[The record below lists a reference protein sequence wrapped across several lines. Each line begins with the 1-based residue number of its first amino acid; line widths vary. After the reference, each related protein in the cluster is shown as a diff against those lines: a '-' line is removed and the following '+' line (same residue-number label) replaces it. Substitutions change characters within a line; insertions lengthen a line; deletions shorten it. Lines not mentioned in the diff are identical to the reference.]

1 MGAAAGPAA
10 NRAGIVLA
18 AEGDTV
24 PVEVAAGPV
33 AVDTVPVGEVAA
45 GPAAVDIVPVG
56 AAAGPVAVDT
66 VPVGAAGPVGD
77 SDEAGRATTVAGR
90 FAASVLTI
98 LITLI
103 TKILTAFAGI

>member
-1 MGAAAGPAA
+1 MEAAAGPAA

-24 PVEVAAGPV
+24 PVAVAAGPV

-45 GPAAVDIVPVG
+45 GPAAVDIVPVV
-56 AAAGPVAVDT
+56 AAGPVAVDT